1 MAVTVTRV
9 HARAGVQVW
18 DITATADADTTAT
31 LNHAFGSVPQEVTI
45 TPVQQAAPELAG
57 WGATTIDAQNVVL
70 TKSVLGS
77 SGVAGVQIKCIIR
90 RAERHG
96 V

>member
-1 MAVTVTRV
+1 MAVTVVRR

-18 DITATADADTTAT
+18 DITATADGDTTAT
-31 LNHAFGSVPQEVTI
+31 LNHAFGSVPQEVSI
-45 TPVQQAAPELAG
+45 TARQQVAGGLSEWAA
-57 WGATTIDAQNVVL
+57 TSITNQNVVL
-70 TKSVLGS
+70 TKSTAGG
-77 SGVAGVQIKCIIR
+77 SGVAGIQATCIIR